1 MMKDYEYLCFAIPT
15 TMTDNS
21 TDTLTEAFEKE
32 RAVLLERWIRTVL
45 GCPSFI
51 LSFTKF
57 PFASLSVQLT
67 QVLEQITQANAQM
80 EQLNDQAQVVHE
92 IARLWKDAA
101 SMEEETSNS
110 NIHERAN
117 NEKHETQR

>member
-1 MMKDYEYLCFAIPT
+1 
-15 TMTDNS
+15 
-21 TDTLTEAFEKE
+21 
-32 RAVLLERWIRTVL
+32 
-45 GCPSFI
+45 